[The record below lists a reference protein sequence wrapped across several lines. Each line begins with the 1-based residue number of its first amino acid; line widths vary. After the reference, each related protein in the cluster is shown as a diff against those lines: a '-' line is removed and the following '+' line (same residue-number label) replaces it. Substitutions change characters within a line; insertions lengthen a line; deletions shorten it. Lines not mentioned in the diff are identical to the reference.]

1 MQPRPIWGQEE
12 ELSPEA
18 FGGLHINNIF
28 RALDFNIRRW
38 RLGSMGLEGHTL
50 KRVS

>member
-18 FGGLHINNIF
+18 FGGLRINIF
-28 RALDFNIRRW
+28 RGLNSIIRRW
-38 RLGSMGLEGHTL
+38 RLGSMGMEGDTL